1 MPINVST
8 DNANRSRR
16 NRQLSNS
23 IVNSVLNNSMH
34 RSKIDVKP
42 VAAMLAGRTIL
53 AINAITTIFACR
65 SFLAVDTV
73 AAILALRSILTGRD
87 RRDARFEFLSLIP
100 PGACHRRNH
109 IFQMPDL
116 FQQRFIGQSDLL
128 ADKQSYR
135 AQELRL
141 FMRLHR

>member
-42 VAAMLAGRTIL
+42 VAAMLAGRT
-53 AINAITTIFACR
+53 
-65 SFLAVDTV
+65 
-73 AAILALRSILTGRD
+73 ILALRSILTGRD

-141 FMRLHR
+141 